1 MFYILIFLYSI
12 FLLWFGILFSQYKI
26 SLYTSAYIIYTLLIG
41 IPFFIIFAEVQD
53 IFYISKIIDRGLE
66 AKVAL
71 HLNDGIRPITYLLI
85 FNFIYLSI
93 GTIGLFEFKK
103 SKVLKPKMDIEYAN
117 RVYALIKVALIITF
131 TYIFIRYIFYPDFP
145 LFVLLKNGF
154 SSDFILRDLAFS
166 YGHNHNIPYIFLP
179 SINSQFY
186 RILLPVSFFT
196 LLYYYQNYKTSY
208 NTKLL
213 LIFTLVMVIALNFGT
228 FKRTPILYLSTWFII
243 YLYMYIDDLKA
254 LAKIFIFVT
263 LTIIVLV
270 LITAL
275 YSDKDAHTI
284 ILNILARFAVGEAI
298 GEFLAIEHFGTTF
311 EYMNFDILTLYI
323 QKVMGMDVMTFS
335 EIWKILTGGTRGYTS
350 IGVIAE
356 FIVSFGYI
364 SIIYF
369 IFFTASIIQLDIFF
383 KANSNSFNRPI
394 IAGLITVISY
404 MMIKGFFAQL
414 FTGGVIVLIFVYFI
428 MKIYT
433 TDSVDSVKIESSI
446 HI

>member
-1 MFYILIFLYSI
+1 MVFYILIFLYSS
-12 FLLWFGILFSQYKI
+12 FLLWFGVLFSQYKV

-66 AKVAL
+66 AKVTL

-93 GTIGLFEFKK
+93 GTIGLFKFKK
-103 SKVLKPKMDIEYAN
+103 THILKHKIDIEYAN
-117 RVYALIKVALIITF
+117 KVYRLIKVSLFITF
-131 TYIFIRYIFYPDFP
+131 SYIFIRYIFYPDFP
-145 LFVLLKNGF
+145 LFVLLKHGF
-154 SSDFILRDLAFS
+154 SSDFVLRDLAFS

-208 NTKLL
+208 STKVL

-228 FKRTPILYLSTWFII
+228 FKRTPILYLSTWFIL

-254 LAKIFIFVT
+254 LAKIFLFVIF
-263 LTIIVLV
+263 TIIVLV

-311 EYMNFDILTLYI
+311 EYMNFDILTLYM
-323 QKVMGMDVMTFS
+323 QKVMGMDVQTFS
-335 EIWKILTGGTRGYTS
+335 EIWKIWTGGTRGYTS

-356 FIVSFGYI
+356 FIVSFGYL

-369 IFFTASIIQLDIFF
+369 VFFTASLIQLDIFF

-404 MMIKGFFAQL
+404 MMVKGFFAQL
-414 FTGGVIVLIFVYFI
+414 FTGGVIVLIFTYVI
-428 MKIYT
+428 IKIYT
-433 TDSVDSVKIESSI
+433 TDSVDIVKNKILI
-446 HI
+446 

>member
-1 MFYILIFLYSI
+1 MVFYILIFLYSS
-12 FLLWFGILFSQYKI
+12 FLLWFGVLFSQYKV

-66 AKVAL
+66 AKVTL

-93 GTIGLFEFKK
+93 GTIGLFKFKK
-103 SKVLKPKMDIEYAN
+103 THILKHKIDIEYAN
-117 RVYALIKVALIITF
+117 KVYRLIKVSLFITF
-131 TYIFIRYIFYPDFP
+131 SYIFIRYIFYPDFP
-145 LFVLLKNGF
+145 LFVLLKHGF
-154 SSDFILRDLAFS
+154 SNDFVLRDLAFS
-166 YGHNHNIPYIFLP
+166 YGHNHNVPYIFLP

-208 NTKLL
+208 STKVL

-228 FKRTPILYLSTWFII
+228 FKRTPILYLSTWFIL

-254 LAKIFIFVT
+254 LAKIFLFVIF
-263 LTIIVLV
+263 TIIVLV

-311 EYMNFDILTLYI
+311 EYMNFDILTLYM
-323 QKVMGMDVMTFS
+323 QKVMGMDVQTFS
-335 EIWKILTGGTRGYTS
+335 EIWKIWTGGTRGYTS

-356 FIVSFGYI
+356 FIVSFGYL

-369 IFFTASIIQLDIFF
+369 VFFTASLIQLDIFF

-404 MMIKGFFAQL
+404 MMVKGFFAQL
-414 FTGGVIVLIFVYFI
+414 FTGGVIVLIFTYVI
-428 MKIYT
+428 IKIYT
-433 TDSVDSVKIESSI
+433 TDSVDIVKNKIPI
-446 HI
+446 